1 MAMGWP
7 ETPHAAGDGTE
18 GYTGSWGSGSS
29 WSQPAQGL
37 RWGCNPGKSPSLEP
51 HNHEQWEQHVAGSDW
66 FAPVASL
73 QAPRD
78 SCLGTAGFLKG
89 HLQAL
94 ILRWG
99 RGKGEGGSGRGGCID
114 CLGLKAV
121 NLFFPLSLL
130 GHFYWRDEGRQSTA
144 PQLALLLEV
153 NDPVSS
159 SWLHFPT
166 FCRHQ
171 DPSPC
176 QVHSVPWSSAN
187 ASQITM

>member
-1 MAMGWP
+1 MAG
-7 ETPHAAGDGTE
+7 AARLWKRLVCSSSLFTSTE
-18 GYTGSWGSGSS
+18 G
-29 WSQPAQGL
+29 QL
-37 RWGCNPGKSPSLEP
+37 RGNRCDFKRPLISFN
-51 HNHEQWEQHVAGSDW
+51 A
-66 FAPVASL
+66 A
-73 QAPRD
+73 
-78 SCLGTAGFLKG
+78 LGE
-89 HLQAL
+89 
-94 ILRWG
+94 RVG
-99 RGKGEGGSGRGGCID
+99 RRGAREGGCID

>member
-1 MAMGWP
+1 MHLGMAMK
-7 ETPHAAGDGTE
+7 GTQVH
-18 GYTGSWGSGSS
+18 GVMAV
-29 WSQPAQGL
+29 PAPNL
-37 RWGCNPGKSPSLEP
+37 HKGCNGAAAQEKALPWSPS
-51 HNHEQWEQHVAGSDW
+51 NHGRQEQHVAGSDW

-89 HLQAL
+89 HLEAL
-94 ILRWG
+94 TLCWG
-99 RGKGEGGSGRGGCID
+99 RGKREGGSGRGGCID

-121 NLFFPLSLL
+121 NLFFPLSLP